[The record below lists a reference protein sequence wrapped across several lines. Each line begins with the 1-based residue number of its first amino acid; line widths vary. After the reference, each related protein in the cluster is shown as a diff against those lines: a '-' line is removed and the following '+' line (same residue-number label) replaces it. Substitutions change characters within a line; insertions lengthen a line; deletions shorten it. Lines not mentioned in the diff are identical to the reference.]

1 MTSGTGR
8 SAKRQPDDSPTLRLK
23 KLVHGRVAARGVQ
36 GSSSSRETLKDDS
49 VRLQTS
55 CRRRS
60 SRCSTACE
68 APSSMGSRAARS
80 LLGPLVD
87 GYRDLT
93 PSKQGLDRTSTAG
106 GNNTMKK
113 TDWENMDLGG
123 GGGGAKAAEIFKR
136 YDGDNTGNI
145 DDKEM
150 MQALAEL
157 GVLDPKDKQ
166 AAKALRSEMKAADTN
181 QDGMISFI
189 EFLGYFQKMAR
200 YQADLARTQRLESY
214 GRPRELPPSYEAN
227 PTLQQCFRNFCV
239 YGKNHGISQGGPTR
253 SIHLQRMNNF
263 QFIHLCKD
271 AGFAEPEGRLHREA
285 LDVIFFR
292 AAAIGQRHISF
303 RGPAQGVLGG
313 RSDSTWHHR
322 GAGHPLGGRGRLLL
336 NTSQRS
342 LPADVCMTAAMEFLQ
357 ALAIIADECGMEL
370 VDAAVQLGAD
380 PAHLQGMYL
389 TQRPAAPVSDS
400 EREEWKASSKTYNV
414 PSKVAN
420 AWKREKKIKAKKR
433 VAPGQGIPLSP
444 ALHASEGMMQALN
457 GTSPWPQAETVS
469 RKQLAKMLAQAR
481 QQSVEEVN
489 QRWAAKSHTLLSRI
503 ANLEQQLQGQG
514 QGQSGTSPT
523 SDFQMPGSG
532 QEGVS
537 NIIVQGGEQYGLNEA
552 SAEMDLLRHEIDVSI
567 DQKLKG
573 VEKRLQVSTAL
584 AALKPQLLAA
594 LDVRFQGFDTR
605 LQALESQSRTQLR
618 ALEAGVAALQRQI
631 PASAGGAGVSPEAFD
646 KLASMTHAMQ
656 RSMEQMQSSGG
667 KSGLSKAEIQAAVLE
682 SERRLAEKHAR
693 LEGAVVQVAGRVD
706 MLDGRVKQ
714 EQESSLRALEAILS
728 ESGHGKR

>member
-1 MTSGTGR
+1 
-8 SAKRQPDDSPTLRLK
+8 
-23 KLVHGRVAARGVQ
+23 
-36 GSSSSRETLKDDS
+36 
-49 VRLQTS
+49 
-55 CRRRS
+55 
-60 SRCSTACE
+60 
-68 APSSMGSRAARS
+68 MGSTAARS

-93 PSKQGLDRTSTAG
+93 PSKQGLDRTNTAG

-157 GVLDPKDKQ
+157 GVLDPKDKR

-253 SIHLQRMNNF
+253 SIHQQRMNNF

-303 RGPAQGVLGG
+303 R
-313 RSDSTWHHR
+313 
-322 GAGHPLGGRGRLLL
+322 
-336 NTSQRS
+336 
-342 LPADVCMTAAMEFLQ
+342 EFLQ

-380 PAHLQGMYL
+380 PAHLEGMYL

-400 EREEWKASSKTYNV
+400 EGEEWKASSKTYNV

-433 VAPGQGIPLSP
+433 VPPGQGIPLSP
-444 ALHASEGMMQALN
+444 ALHASEGMLQALN
-457 GTSPWPQAETVS
+457 GTSPRPQAETIS

-503 ANLEQQLQGQG
+503 ANLEQQLQ
-514 QGQSGTSPT
+514 SGSSPA

-532 QEGVS
+532 PEGVS
-537 NIIVQGGEQYGLNEA
+537 SILLQGGEQYRLSEP

-605 LQALESQSRTQLR
+605 LQALEAQSRTQLR

-631 PASAGGAGVSPEAFD
+631 PASAGGVGVSPEAFE
-646 KLASMTHAMQ
+646 KLANTTQAMQ
-656 RSMEQMQSSGG
+656 RSLEQIQSSGG
-667 KSGLSKAEIQAAVLE
+667 KPGLSKAEIQAAVLE